1 MNEYAPRTSMD
12 KKTSLD
18 KESERELIARAQ
30 KGDGDA
36 FASLFH
42 SHSRRVYAL
51 CMQMTG
57 NVAEAEDLTQEA
69 FMQVFRKLSHF
80 RGDSAFSTWLYRVAV
95 NTVLMKL
102 RRRTVRQVSLDEP
115 VNANFS
121 EIPREYGGDDSHLLS
136 TPDRMALAEAI
147 RQLPSG
153 CRRIFILHHIDGYE
167 HREIA
172 KLLQCS
178 TGNSKSQ
185 LHKAKLKLREFLFG
199 GNLSEKAF
207 AGQGNRKNPEEME
220 VITTSPLPNP
230 GAQLQAAAASAGG
243 EL

>member
-1 MNEYAPRTSMD
+1 MNENAP
-12 KKTSLD
+12 SLD
-18 KESERELIARAQ
+18 KKRDQESERDLIARAQ
-30 KGDGDA
+30 NGDGDA

-69 FMQVFRKLSHF
+69 FMQVFRKLSCF

-115 VNANFS
+115 LNADFS
-121 EIPREYGGDDSHLLS
+121 EVPREYGGDDSRLLS

-147 RQLPSG
+147 RQLPTG

-172 KLLQCS
+172 QLLRCS

-185 LHKAKLKLREFLFG
+185 LHKAKLKLRAFLFG
-199 GNLSEKAF
+199 ENRDQSEKNSA
-207 AGQGNRKNPEEME
+207 RRSSRENPKELE
-220 VITTSPLPNP
+220 VITGSPLPNP
-230 GAQLQAAAASAGG
+230 GVHLQAAAASAGG